1 MVFCYGKCIIFKVG
15 DFAFSFFV
23 CLFVF
28 VFLFPRELQQG
39 EKISFSLKNQSE
51 FLLCK
56 TMQILQ
62 SNNAN
67 CYRVTILQ
75 SVCTEDNLCF
85 FAHNMCYLVV
95 VPYSNGNSVNV
106 LLCAIN

>member
-28 VFLFPRELQQG
+28 VLLFLHELQQG

-56 TMQILQ
+56 TMQILH
-62 SNNAN
+62 
-67 CYRVTILQ
+67 RVTILQ
-75 SVCTEDNLCF
+75 SVCTEDNLWF

-95 VPYSNGNSVNV
+95 VPYCNGNSVNV
-106 LLCAIN
+106 LLCAVN